1 MVKARGTALH
11 DRIKTADNKF
21 QRDFYQIHRLCL
33 HLGATT
39 EKDKQVRLGSSTSRK
54 RSKNS
59 LRNECVLS
67 GGEMKE
73 EVQGCC
79 STRWLH
85 SSKHSGIKDLEL
97 NQWNKGR
104 KKAMKARK
112 QRPSIVLKCFHIIC
126 CRLKSGRWRKRA
138 CCRLINTRNNGN
150 RGKGFKVDSV
160 DAMLQS
166 CLNTDLI
173 CKYSI
178 RISPFA
184 RIRLQNIYVSQAK
197 PSSIPTNPIVKSALQ
212 PTSPK
217 SNMSKSNLWQTDS
230 KCLYQENEEWIATH
244 FYTPS
249 FSVFEWDYQVVSSQ
263 KTPSV
268 QVKSQ
273 VLNSTFTCKSFFDFV
288 RSSLK
293 F

>member
-97 NQWNKGR
+97 NQ
-104 KKAMKARK
+104 
-112 QRPSIVLKCFHIIC
+112 
-126 CRLKSGRWRKRA
+126 
-138 CCRLINTRNNGN
+138 
-150 RGKGFKVDSV
+150 
-160 DAMLQS
+160 
-166 CLNTDLI
+166 
-173 CKYSI
+173 
-178 RISPFA
+178 
-184 RIRLQNIYVSQAK
+184 
-197 PSSIPTNPIVKSALQ
+197 
-212 PTSPK
+212 
-217 SNMSKSNLWQTDS
+217 
-230 KCLYQENEEWIATH
+230 
-244 FYTPS
+244 
-249 FSVFEWDYQVVSSQ
+249 
-263 KTPSV
+263 
-268 QVKSQ
+268 
-273 VLNSTFTCKSFFDFV
+273 
-288 RSSLK
+288 
-293 F
+293 